1 MGHLST
7 KIQGKLGILGVLV
20 MLGLLSACSSSH
32 EQHPLPKTLTVGTL
46 YSPTSFF
53 ILRGDTL
60 GYDYDRICDFA
71 RTKGISLQFKVA
83 PNMSALIEM
92 LERDSVQLLAYEIPM
107 TAEYK
112 THALHC
118 GAVNETYQVLV
129 QPSGDSL
136 ITDVTQLIGKDI
148 WVERGSKYES
158 RLRNLNNET
167 GGGIRIRYVEG
178 DTLMPEDLVEM
189 VSNKKLPLTVVDSD
203 IAMLNHTY
211 YDNIDISLQISFAQR
226 SSWAVSHHNQWLAD
240 SIDAWAH
247 SRNARAYSKNAL
259 RRYFEISR
267 SALPHDTL
275 NIHPDTPPGCISPYD
290 SLFRVY
296 SREINWDWRLLAA
309 VSYTES
315 AFDRTVV
322 SWAGARGIMQLM
334 PSTATAYG
342 LGMDQITDPELNVRA
357 AVACIRDLQKLFE
370 PLIADTTERIKFI
383 LASYNAGAG
392 HVLDA
397 IQLARKYEKEPE
409 VWDGNV
415 EETILW
421 KQYPQYYNDPV
432 CRFGYFRGKQT
443 VAYVAQIEQQYMY
456 YQNKFPDKNLDKK
469 KEKKSEEITSNE
481 VDQETVT
488 PATPPDKETNL

>member
-1 MGHLST
+1 MA
-7 KIQGKLGILGVLV
+7 KIALALLQRVAKTALALLQRVVKIELALLQRVVPVLLALILLLPCVLASCRA
-20 MLGLLSACSSSH
+20 GG
-32 EQHPLPKTLTVGTL
+32 EQRPLPKTLTVGTL

-71 RTKGISLQFKVA
+71 RSKGITLRFKVA
-83 PNMSALIEM
+83 DNMSHLIEM
-92 LERDSVQLLAYEIPM
+92 LEKDSVQLLAYEIPI

-112 THALHC
+112 AHALHC
-118 GAVNETYQVLV
+118 GAVNETHQVLV

-136 ITDVTQLIGKDI
+136 LTDVTQLVGKEI
-148 WVERGSKYES
+148 WVEKGSKYDS
-158 RLRNLNNET
+158 RLRNLNDET
-167 GGGIRIRYVEG
+167 GGGIIIHYIEG
-178 DTLMPEDLVEM
+178 DTLMPDDLIEM
-189 VSNKKLPLTVVDSD
+189 VSNGQLPLTVVDSD

-211 YDNIDISLQISFAQR
+211 YNNIDISLALSFAQR
-226 SSWAVSHHNQWLAD
+226 SSWAVSRQNAWLAD

-247 SRNARAYSKNAL
+247 SLNARAYSKNAL

-267 SALPHDTL
+267 SAMPHDTTDL
-275 NIHPDTPPGCISPYD
+275 HPVTPEGCISPYD

-296 SREINWDWRLLAA
+296 SKEINWDWRLLAA
-309 VSYTES
+309 VGYTES

-334 PSTATAYG
+334 PKTAAAYG
-342 LGMDQITDPELNVRA
+342 LELDQIEDPDLNMRA
-357 AVACIRDLQKLFE
+357 AAKCILDLQKLFE

-397 IQLARKYEKEPE
+397 IELARKYEKEPE

-415 EETILW
+415 EESILW
-421 KQYPQYYNDPV
+421 KQNPQFYNDSV
-432 CRFGYFRGKQT
+432 CRFGYFRGKET
-443 VAYVAQIEQQYMY
+443 VEYVAKVEQQFQY
-456 YQNKFPDKNLDKK
+456 YKNKFK
-469 KEKKSEEITSNE
+469 
-481 VDQETVT
+481 
-488 PATPPDKETNL
+488 

>member
-1 MGHLST
+1 MEHLST
-7 KIQGKLGILGVLV
+7 NILGKLGRLGLLGVL
-20 MLGLLSACSSSH
+20 GLLWLISSCQGGG
-32 EQHPLPKTLTVGTL
+32 EQRPLPRTLTVGTL

-71 RTKGISLQFKVA
+71 RAKGITLQFKVA
-83 PNMSALIEM
+83 DNMSHLIEM
-92 LERDSVQLLAYEIPM
+92 LERDSVQLLAYEIPI

-112 THALHC
+112 AHVLPC

-129 QPSGDSL
+129 QPTGDSL
-136 ITDVTQLIGKDI
+136 LTDVTQLVGKEV
-148 WVERGSKYES
+148 WVEKGSKYDS

-167 GGGIRIRYVEG
+167 GGGIIIRYIEG
-178 DTLMPEDLVEM
+178 DTLMPDDLIEM
-189 VSNKKLPLTVVDSD
+189 VSDGKLPLTVVDSD

-211 YDNIDISLQISFAQR
+211 YDNIDINLALSFAQR
-226 SSWAVSHHNQWLAD
+226 SSWAVSHQNAWLAD
-240 SIDAWAH
+240 SIDAWAQ
-247 SRNARAYSKNAL
+247 SLNARAYSKNAL

-267 SALPHDTL
+267 SAIPHDTIDL
-275 NIHPDTPPGCISPYD
+275 HPVTPEGCISPYD

-296 SREINWDWRLLAA
+296 SQEIDWDWRLLAA
-309 VSYTES
+309 VGYTES
-315 AFDRTVV
+315 AFDRTVI

-334 PSTATAYG
+334 PKTAAAYG
-342 LGMDQITDPELNVRA
+342 LELDQIEDPELNIRTSVK
-357 AVACIRDLQKLFE
+357 CIRDLQKLFE
-370 PLIADTTERIKFI
+370 PLIADTTERVKFI

-397 IQLARKYEKEPE
+397 IELARKYEKEPE

-421 KQYPQYYNDPV
+421 KQNPQFYNDSV

-443 VAYVAQIEQQYMY
+443 VEYVAKVEQQFLFYK
-456 YQNKFPDKNLDKK
+456 NKFN
-469 KEKKSEEITSNE
+469 
-481 VDQETVT
+481 
-488 PATPPDKETNL
+488 

>member
-1 MGHLST
+1 MARSST
-7 KIQGKLGILGVLV
+7 KILALLAC
-20 MLGLLSACSSSH
+20 LGLLGTLVGPSGCGQV
-32 EQHPLPKTLTVGTL
+32 EEKHPLPTTLTVGTL

-53 ILRGDTL
+53 MLRGDTL
-60 GYDYDRICDFA
+60 GYDYDRITDFA
-71 RTKGISLQFKVA
+71 RAKGIKLRFKVA
-83 PNMSALIEM
+83 PNMNALM
-92 LERDSVQLLAYEIPM
+92 QLLEQDSVQVLAYEIPM

-112 THALHC
+112 ARALHC

-129 QPSGDSL
+129 QPTGDSL
-136 ITDVTQLIGKDI
+136 LTDVTQLVGKEI

-167 GGGIRIRYVEG
+167 GGGIVIRYVEG
-178 DTLMPEDLVEM
+178 DTLMPDDLIEM
-189 VSNKKLPLTVVDSD
+189 VSRHELPLTVVDSD

-211 YDNIDISLQISFAQR
+211 YDNIDIGLTISFAQR
-226 SSWAVSHHNQWLAD
+226 SSWAVSNRNPWLAD
-240 SIDAWAH
+240 SINAWAQ
-247 SRNARAYSKNAL
+247 SLGARTYSKNAL

-267 SALPHDTL
+267 SAMPHDTIDL
-275 NIHPDTPPGCISPYD
+275 HPATPPGCISPYD

-296 SREINWDWRLLAA
+296 SRQVGWDWRLLAA

-334 PSTATAYG
+334 PNTAKAYG
-342 LGMDQITDPELNVRA
+342 LDMDQITDPELNIRA
-357 AVACIRDLQKLFE
+357 AVACIGDLQRMFK
-370 PLIADTTERIKFI
+370 PLVADTTERVKFI

-392 HVLDA
+392 HVIDA
-397 IQLARKYEKEPE
+397 MELARKYEKEPE

-421 KQYPQYYNDPV
+421 KQNPQFYNDSV

-443 VAYVAQIEQQYMY
+443 VAYVAHVEQQYLY
-456 YQNKFPDKNLDKK
+456 YKNKYK
-469 KEKKSEEITSNE
+469 
-481 VDQETVT
+481 
-488 PATPPDKETNL
+488 

>member
-1 MGHLST
+1 MSL
-7 KIQGKLGILGVLV
+7 
-20 MLGLLSACSSSH
+20 LGLVAGCGATDDR
-32 EQHPLPKTLTVGTL
+32 HPLPKTLTVGTL

-71 RTKGISLQFKVA
+71 RTKGIDLRFKVA
-83 PNMSALIEM
+83 TNMNALIEM
-92 LERDSVQLLAYEIPM
+92 LEKDSVQVLAYEIPM

-129 QPSGDSL
+129 QPVSDSL
-136 ITDVTQLIGKDI
+136 LTDVTQLVGKDV

-158 RLRNLNNET
+158 RLQNLNDET

-178 DTLMPEDLVEM
+178 DTLMPEDLIER
-189 VSNKKLPLTVVDSD
+189 VSNKELPLTVVDSD

-211 YDNIDISLQISFAQR
+211 YDSIDISLQVSFAQR
-226 SSWAVSHHNQWLAD
+226 SSWAVSPRNSWLAD
-240 SIDAWAH
+240 SINAWAH
-247 SRNARAYSKNAL
+247 SRNALAYSKNAL
-259 RRYFEISR
+259 KRYFEISR
-267 SALPHDTL
+267 SAMPHDTIDL
-275 NIHPDTPPGCISPYD
+275 HPVTPPGCISPYD

-296 SREINWDWRLLAA
+296 CQEINWDWRLLAA

-334 PSTATAYG
+334 PSTAKAYG
-342 LGMDQITDPELNVRA
+342 LDLDQITDPELNVRA
-357 AVACIRDLQKLFE
+357 AVACKRDLQKLFE
-370 PLIADTTERIKFI
+370 PLIADTTERVKFI
-383 LASYNAGAG
+383 LAGYNAGAG
-392 HVLDA
+392 HVIDA
-397 IQLARKYEKEPE
+397 IELARKYEKEPE

-421 KQYPQYYNDPV
+421 KQNPQFYNDSV

-443 VAYVAQIEQQYMY
+443 VAYVAQVEQQYNY
-456 YQNKFPDKNLDKK
+456 YQNKFPDSKAKGKSEKK
-469 KEKKSEEITSNE
+469 KRK
-481 VDQETVT
+481 
-488 PATPPDKETNL
+488 

>member
-1 MGHLST
+1 MGRLST
-7 KIQGKLGILGVLV
+7 DILIRLGLPAA
-20 MLGLLSACSSSH
+20 LGLLVVLSTLQACNTAE
-32 EQHPLPKTLTVGTL
+32 EQHPLPNTLTVGTL

-71 RTKGISLQFKVA
+71 RNKGIKLKFKVA
-83 PNMSALIEM
+83 PNMGALM
-92 LERDSVQLLAYEIPM
+92 QWLADDSVQILAYEIPM

-112 THALHC
+112 TQALHC

-129 QPSGDSL
+129 QPTSDSL
-136 ITDVTQLIGKDI
+136 LNDVTQLVGKEV

-158 RLRNLNNET
+158 RLMNLNNET
-167 GGGIRIRYVEG
+167 GGGIQIRYIEG

-189 VSNKKLPLTVVDSD
+189 VSTKQLPLTVVDSD
-203 IAMLNHTY
+203 IAMLCHTY
-211 YDNIDISLQISFAQR
+211 NDSIDISMQISFAQR
-226 SSWAVSHHNQWLAD
+226 SSWAVSHRNSWLAD
-240 SIDAWAH
+240 SINAWSK

-267 SALPHDTL
+267 GPVAHDTIDL
-275 NIHPDTPPGCISPYD
+275 HPVTPPGCISPYD
-290 SLFRVY
+290 SLFKVY
-296 SREINWDWRLLAA
+296 SHEINWDWRLLAA

-315 AFDRTVV
+315 GFDRTAV
-322 SWAGARGIMQLM
+322 SWAGAQGIMQLM
-334 PSTATAYG
+334 PSTAKSYG
-342 LGMDQITDPELNVRA
+342 LDMSQITDPELNVRA
-357 AVACIRDLQKLFE
+357 AVACIRDIQKMFK
-370 PLIADTTERIKFI
+370 PLIADTTERVKFI

-397 IQLARKYEKEPE
+397 IELARKYEKEPE

-421 KQYPQYYNDPV
+421 KQNPQFYNDSV

-443 VAYVAQIEQQYMY
+443 VAYVAKVEQQFLY
-456 YQNKFPDKNLDKK
+456 YKNKFPKEHNEPQKSHKK
-469 KEKKSEEITSNE
+469 TSK
-481 VDQETVT
+481 D
-488 PATPPDKETNL
+488 

>member
-1 MGHLST
+1 M
-7 KIQGKLGILGVLV
+7 IALV
-20 MLGLLSACSSSH
+20 MLPACHSSG
-32 EQHPLPKTLTVGTL
+32 EQHPLPRTLTVGTL

-60 GYDYDRICDFA
+60 GYDYDRVCDFA
-71 RTKGISLQFKVA
+71 RAKGIQLQFKVA
-83 PNMSALIEM
+83 PNMSALMTM
-92 LERDSVQLLAYEIPM
+92 LEHDSVQLLAYEIPM

-112 THALHC
+112 SRALHC

-136 ITDVTQLIGKDI
+136 VTDVTQLVGREI

-158 RLRNLNNET
+158 RLHNLNNET
-167 GGGIRIRYVEG
+167 GGGIVIRYATG
-178 DTLMPEDLVEM
+178 DSLMPEDLIEA
-189 VSNKKLPLTVVDSD
+189 VSKHELPLTVVDSD

-211 YDNIDISLQISFAQR
+211 YDNIDISLPISFAQR
-226 SSWAVSHHNQWLAD
+226 SSWAVSHNNAWLAD
-240 SIDAWAH
+240 SIDAWAQ

-267 SALPHDTL
+267 SALPHDTIDL
-275 NIHPDTPPGCISPYD
+275 HPVTPEGCISPYD

-296 SREINWDWRLLAA
+296 SKQIAWDWRLLAA
-309 VSYTES
+309 VGYTES

-334 PSTATAYG
+334 PSTAKAYG
-342 LGMDQITDPELNVRA
+342 LDISNIEDPEENMRV
-357 AVACIRDLQKLFE
+357 AVCCIRDLQKLFE
-370 PLIADTTERIKFI
+370 PLVADTTERVKFI

-397 IQLARKYEKEPE
+397 MELARKYEKEPE

-421 KQYPQYYNDPV
+421 KQNPQFYNDSV

-443 VAYVAQIEQQYMY
+443 VAYVAQVEQQYLY
-456 YQNKFPDKNLDKK
+456 YQNKF
-469 KEKKSEEITSNE
+469 KEKPTTKH
-481 VDQETVT
+481 
-488 PATPPDKETNL
+488 KKR

>member
-1 MGHLST
+1 
-7 KIQGKLGILGVLV
+7 
-20 MLGLLSACSSSH
+20 MLGMLCGCSMT
-32 EQHPLPKTLTVGTL
+32 EERKPLPKTLTVGTL

-71 RTKGISLQFKVA
+71 RAKGIKLEFKVA
-83 PNMSALIEM
+83 PNMSALIHM
-92 LERDSVQLLAYEIPM
+92 LEHDSVQVLAYEIPM

-112 THALHC
+112 AHALHC

-129 QPSGDSL
+129 QPSSDSL
-136 ITDVTQLIGKDI
+136 LTDVTQLVGKEV

-158 RLRNLNNET
+158 RLKNLNDET
-167 GGGIRIRYVEG
+167 GGGIHIRYVEG
-178 DTLMPEDLVEM
+178 DTVMPEDLIER
-189 VSNKKLPLTVVDSD
+189 VSNKELPLTVVDSD

-211 YDNIDISLQISFAQR
+211 YDSIDISLQVSFAQR
-226 SSWAVSHHNQWLAD
+226 SSWAVSPRNSWLAD
-240 SIDAWAH
+240 SINAWAQ

-267 SALPHDTL
+267 SAQPRDTVDL
-275 NIHPDTPPGCISPYD
+275 HPITPPGCISPYD

-296 SREINWDWRLLAA
+296 SQVINWDWRLLAA

-334 PSTATAYG
+334 PSTAKAYG
-342 LGMDQITDPELNVRA
+342 LELDQITDPELNVRA
-357 AVACIRDLQKLFE
+357 AVACIRDLQDLFK
-370 PLIADTTERIKFI
+370 PLIADTTERVKFI

-392 HVLDA
+392 HVIDA
-397 IQLARKYEKEPE
+397 IELARKYEKEPE

-421 KQYPQYYNDPV
+421 KQNPQFYNDSV

-443 VAYVAQIEQQYMY
+443 VAYVAQVEQQYSY
-456 YQNKFPDKNLDKK
+456 YKNKFTN
-469 KEKKSEEITSNE
+469 
-481 VDQETVT
+481 
-488 PATPPDKETNL
+488 DKENTTHKNQTKK

>member
-1 MGHLST
+1 MEHLST
-7 KIQGKLGILGVLV
+7 RHTKRWLALLKQTAASLLLLCLLPACQGSSKLR
-20 MLGLLSACSSSH
+20 
-32 EQHPLPKTLTVGTL
+32 PLPQTLTVGTL

-71 RTKGISLQFKVA
+71 RAKGITLRFKVA
-83 PNMSALIEM
+83 DNMNHLIEM
-92 LERDSVQLLAYEIPM
+92 LEQDSVQVLAYEIPI

-112 THALHC
+112 SHVLHC
-118 GAVNETYQVLV
+118 GAVNETHQVLI
-129 QPSGDSL
+129 QPAGDSL
-136 ITDVTQLIGKDI
+136 LTDVTQLVGKEV
-148 WVERGSKYES
+148 WVEKGSKYDS

-167 GGGIRIRYVEG
+167 GGGIIIRYIEG
-178 DTLMPEDLVEM
+178 DTVMSDDLIEM
-189 VSNKKLPLTVVDSD
+189 VSERKLPLTVVDSD

-211 YDNIDISLQISFAQR
+211 YDNIDISLALSFAQR
-226 SSWAVSHHNQWLAD
+226 SSWAVSIQNTWLAD
-240 SIDAWAH
+240 SIDAWAQ

-267 SALPHDTL
+267 SATPRDTVDL
-275 NIHPDTPPGCISPYD
+275 HPVTPEGCISPYD
-290 SLFRVY
+290 SLFHVY
-296 SREINWDWRLLAA
+296 SQMIDWDWRLLAA
-309 VSYTES
+309 VGYTES

-334 PSTATAYG
+334 PKTAAAYG
-342 LGMDQITDPELNVRA
+342 VEIDMIEDPEQNMRA
-357 AVACIRDLQKLFE
+357 SVMCIRDLQKLFE
-370 PLIADTTERIKFI
+370 PLIADTTERVKFI

-397 IQLARKYEKEPE
+397 IELARKYEKEPE

-421 KQYPQYYNDPV
+421 KQNPQFYNDSV

-443 VAYVAQIEQQYMY
+443 VAYVAAVEQQYLY
-456 YQNKFPDKNLDKK
+456 YKNKFK
-469 KEKKSEEITSNE
+469 
-481 VDQETVT
+481 
-488 PATPPDKETNL
+488 

>member
-1 MGHLST
+1 MEHLST
-7 KIQGKLGILGVLV
+7 NILGKLGRLGLLGVL
-20 MLGLLSACSSSH
+20 GLLWLISSCQGGG
-32 EQHPLPKTLTVGTL
+32 EQRPLPRKLTVGTL

-71 RTKGISLQFKVA
+71 RAKGITLQFKVA
-83 PNMSALIEM
+83 DNMSHLIEM
-92 LERDSVQLLAYEIPM
+92 LERDSVQLLAYEIPI

-112 THALHC
+112 AHVLPC

-129 QPSGDSL
+129 QPTGDSL
-136 ITDVTQLIGKDI
+136 LTDVTQLVGKEV
-148 WVERGSKYES
+148 WVEKGSKYDS

-167 GGGIRIRYVEG
+167 GGGIIIRYIEG
-178 DTLMPEDLVEM
+178 DTLMPDDLIEM
-189 VSNKKLPLTVVDSD
+189 VSEGKLPLTVVDSD

-211 YDNIDISLQISFAQR
+211 YDNIDINLALSFAQR
-226 SSWAVSHHNQWLAD
+226 SSWAVSTQNTWLAD
-240 SIDAWAH
+240 SIDVWAQ

-267 SALPHDTL
+267 SAMPHDTIDL
-275 NIHPDTPPGCISPYD
+275 HPVTPEGCISPYD

-296 SREINWDWRLLAA
+296 SQMINWDWRLLAA
-309 VSYTES
+309 VGYTES

-334 PSTATAYG
+334 PKTAAAYG
-342 LGMDQITDPELNVRA
+342 VEIDMIEDPELNMRA
-357 AVACIRDLQKLFE
+357 SVMCIRDLQKLFE
-370 PLIADTTERIKFI
+370 PLIADTTERVKFI

-397 IQLARKYEKEPE
+397 IELARKYEKEPE

-421 KQYPQYYNDPV
+421 KQNPQFYNDSV

-443 VAYVAQIEQQYMY
+443 VAYVAAVEQQYQY
-456 YQNKFPDKNLDKK
+456 YKNKFK
-469 KEKKSEEITSNE
+469 
-481 VDQETVT
+481 
-488 PATPPDKETNL
+488 